1 MAAIQSATPGVA
13 SNLGVGAGAGAGTG
27 AVLAGRAAAGL
38 AASVASDGRL
48 AGDASGLQALRSGA
62 AKDPKAA
69 AHDAAKQFESLFMN
83 ELLKSMRATTES
95 SGMLDNAGTKLGTE
109 LLDAQLAGK
118 MGNRPGGLS
127 DVIEQQMLRQMGMT
141 PGPIPRTGT
150 ANNSLPAV
158 AVPEATPK
166 IPEKSAAGFVAQH
179 SRAAGAAA
187 AATGIPAPFMLAQA
201 ALETGWGKREII
213 GNDGTA
219 SHNLFGI
226 KAGANWQGPTVDVTT
241 TEYLAGR
248 PQKMVQKF
256 RAYTNEAESFADYAK
271 LMKDSPRYA
280 SVVAQSQDAK
290 AFAVG
295 LQKAGYATD
304 PAYADKLARV
314 INTTLRL
321 QRSTA

>member
-1 MAAIQSATPGVA
+1 MAAIQTALAQGGNSMAGNAAA
-13 SNLGVGAGAGAGTG
+13 STRLAAGA
-27 AVLAGRAAAGL
+27 
-38 AASVASDGRL
+38 ASEARL
-48 AGDASGLQALRSGA
+48 AGDASALQALRSGA

-69 AHDAAKQFESLFMN
+69 VHDAAKQFESLFMN
-83 ELLKSMRATTES
+83 ELLKSMRATTEA
-95 SGMLDNAGTKLGTE
+95 SGMLDNSGTKLGTE

-127 DVIEQQMLRQMGMT
+127 DVIEQQMLRQMGLA
-141 PGPIPRTGT
+141 PGPIPRTGS
-150 ANNSLPAV
+150 ANNSLPTV
-158 AVPEATPK
+158 AAPDATPK
-166 IPEKSAAGFVAQH
+166 IPDRSAAGFVQQH
-179 SRAAGAAA
+179 SQAADAAA

-213 GNDGTA
+213 GNDGSA

-256 RAYTNEAESFADYAK
+256 RAYSNEAESFADYAK

-280 SVVAQSQDAK
+280 KVVAQGQDAK
-290 AFAVG
+290 AFAAG

-304 PAYADKLARV
+304 PAYADKLGKV

-321 QRSTA
+321 QRGAA